1 MRPLLLLQ
9 VTMVIVLLGCQSP
22 DRPAASDQTPQEMQK
37 QPTTF
42 TGTLQNG
49 VMGIGGEHTGWILVG
64 DGEAGGIEV
73 DVSRVMQNAKALAG
87 KRVTITGRMS
97 ERNYT
102 ERGKTA
108 VLMAESI
115 VEAPKPA
122 ANRPPG
128 A

>member
-1 MRPLLLLQ
+1 MSWRILLSI
-9 VTMVIVLLGCQSP
+9 VIAVFIGACETQNRTSSPPNKPQS
-22 DRPAASDQTPQEMQK
+22 MG
-37 QPTTF
+37 QPSTF

-73 DVSRVMQNAKALAG
+73 DVSNVKQNARELAG

-102 ERGKTA
+102 ERGKVA
-108 VLMAESI
+108 VLVADSI
-115 VEAPKPA
+115 APAPKTS
-122 ANRPPG
+122 ANRPAG

>member
-1 MRPLLLLQ
+1 MSWRILISLVMIFFLSA
-9 VTMVIVLLGCQSP
+9 CESQSKTSTATNDHP
-22 DRPAASDQTPQEMQK
+22 TA
-37 QPTTF
+37 QPSTF

-73 DVSRVMQNAKALAG
+73 DVSKVMNNARDLAG

-102 ERGKTA
+102 ERGKVA
-108 VLMAESI
+108 VLVANSI
-115 VEAPKPA
+115 APAPKTN
-122 ANRPPG
+122 ANRPAG
-128 A
+128 T